1 MRKKRTNKIN
11 RKHKDRLFLMVFR
24 EGGALLELYN
34 ALNGTTYTNVG
45 DLEITTLE
53 DAVYMRMKNDVSFI
67 FNHELHL
74 YEHQSTSSGNMS
86 LRGLFYIVDVLRGYI
101 EKQGLNVFSSKQ
113 ISLPLPR
120 YIVFYNGERHEPDQR
135 ELRLSKAYEVFEE
148 ELCLEFRATLLNVNF
163 GHNQALMERSR
174 SLYEYAK
181 FIHYIRTNQ
190 KQGQSLSDAVNKAV
204 DTCIE
209 EGILGE
215 FLRKHR
221 GEVYRLLLTEYN
233 EQKFLEQEREV
244 WKEDGRSEGFSEGL
258 AQGEERI
265 GRLIQHLIRENRN
278 GEIERAVTDPEYQK
292 QLLDA
297 LGL

>member
-1 MRKKRTNKIN
+1 
-11 RKHKDRLFLMVFR
+11 
-24 EGGALLELYN
+24 
-34 ALNGTTYTNVG
+34 
-45 DLEITTLE
+45 
-53 DAVYMRMKNDVSFI
+53 
-67 FNHELHL
+67 
-74 YEHQSTSSGNMS
+74 
-86 LRGLFYIVDVLRGYI
+86 
-101 EKQGLNVFSSKQ
+101 
-113 ISLPLPR
+113 
-120 YIVFYNGERHEPDQR
+120 
-135 ELRLSKAYEVFEE
+135 
-148 ELCLEFRATLLNVNF
+148 
-163 GHNQALMERSR
+163 MERSR
-174 SLYEYAK
+174 SLYKYAK

-244 WKEDGRSEGFSEGL
+244 WKEDGGSEGFSGGL

-278 GEIERAVTDPEYQK
+278 GEIERAVIDPEYQK